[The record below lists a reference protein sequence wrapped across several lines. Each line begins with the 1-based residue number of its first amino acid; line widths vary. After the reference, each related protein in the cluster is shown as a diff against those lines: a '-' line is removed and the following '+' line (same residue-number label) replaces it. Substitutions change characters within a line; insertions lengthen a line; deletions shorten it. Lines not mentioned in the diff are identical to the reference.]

1 MTMIPAETA
10 ETAETAE
17 VVTVP
22 EAAAIL
28 HISRNVAYTL
38 TRQWRATGGRAGLPC
53 IKVGRSVRVPRADLD
68 RIIRSAHP
76 SEDSGHQVA

>member
-1 MTMIPAETA
+1 MTMTP
-10 ETAETAE
+10 AETAE

-76 SEDSGHQVA
+76 NEDADHQVA